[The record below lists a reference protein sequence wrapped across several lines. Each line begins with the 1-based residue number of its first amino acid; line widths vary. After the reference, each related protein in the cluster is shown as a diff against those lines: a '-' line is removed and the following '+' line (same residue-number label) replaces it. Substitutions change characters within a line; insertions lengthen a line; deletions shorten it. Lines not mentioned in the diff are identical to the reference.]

1 MRGPIRVSFVVAL
14 SLLLSIDPPAA
25 QAPPADQMAQGAAVF
40 QRVCSSCHGDG
51 GAGGRAASLVD
62 NRRLRALSSADIEN
76 IVRNGMPNGMPPFGS
91 LPQPDLQAVTVFV
104 RSFNSS
110 AFDLPPAGD
119 VAAGESFFK
128 GKGQCATCHIAQGQ
142 GVAGG
147 PDLSNIG
154 RQMTVSELTRA
165 LVEPGAAI
173 AQGYATARVQL
184 KDGRRLRGFVR
195 NEGNHVL
202 PLQTIDGRL
211 VAVDKRT
218 ATITRET
225 GSVMPPLKAS
235 ADETRDLIAFLSRLG
250 ADLKVGTTPVVVPT
264 FQAAGADATT
274 GVVPTFQA
282 AGADATTGVVP
293 AFQSAGADA
302 TTGVV
307 PTFRSARAD
316 ATANDF
322 AEILKPRAGDW
333 PTYHGRLD
341 GNRHSALAQITASN
355 VRNLSLQ
362 WIHSVRGFD
371 NEMTP
376 LVLDG
381 IMYITATNQVS
392 AIDATTGREIW
403 RYSRPRSPG
412 LRGDAAIGFNRGV
425 AVLGSRVFLVTDN
438 AHLLAV
444 SRVNG
449 ALLWEAV
456 LPENTEQP
464 YGGTMAPLVVGDL
477 VIAGVSGGD
486 EGIRGFLAAY
496 RVATGEQA
504 WRFWTVPAR
513 GEPGSE
519 TWKGNADLEKGG
531 GATWLTGTY
540 DPETGTLFWPTGN
553 PYPDTDGSERQGD
566 NLYTNSILALDA
578 RTGTLR
584 WHYQFT
590 PHDLWDWDAQ
600 EPPVLVDAT
609 FQGRPRK
616 LLLQANRNGFFY
628 VLDRTDGKV
637 LLAHP
642 FVQKLTWASGIG
654 PDGRPQLLPG
664 NTPDENGVTT
674 CPAIRG
680 ATNWMSTSFHP
691 ATRLFYVMAVENC
704 FVYRSTM
711 FGGGRGRGAPPPAR
725 GAPPPAP
732 ARSAAPASPFGLPGG
747 GFNRGGPG
755 GGGTMALRALDLDT
769 GRIAWEIPQIGNS
782 NNYAG
787 TLSTAGGVVFYGQAS
802 GEFAAVDAKTG
813 SHLWHF
819 ETQETWKASPM
830 TYTANGRQYV
840 AITSGAN
847 VLAFALP

>member
-1 MRGPIRVSFVVAL
+1 MKVRIGTLLFMGVWLVVSSDSQDVVLGL
-14 SLLLSIDPPAA
+14 SRTVRARQ
-25 QAPPADQMAQGAAVF
+25 QAPADSIAHGAAVF
-40 QRVCSSCHGDG
+40 TKVCASCHGQG
-51 GAGGRAASLVD
+51 AAGGRAGALID
-62 NRRLRALSSADIEN
+62 NRRLRAQSPAEIEN
-76 IVRNGMPNGMPPFGS
+76 IIRNGMPNGMPPFGS
-91 LPQPDLQAVTVFV
+91 LPDADLQAVTLFV
-104 RSFNSS
+104 RSLNSS
-110 AFDLPPAGD
+110 ALDVQPAGD
-119 VAAGESFFK
+119 IAAGEAFFL
-128 GKGQCATCHIAQGQ
+128 GKGRCATCHIARGR
-142 GVAGG
+142 GAPGG

-154 RQMTVSELTRA
+154 RQMTLPELTQA
-165 LVEPGAAI
+165 LAQPDATI

-184 KDGRRLRGFVR
+184 KDGSTLRGFVR

-202 PLQTIDGRL
+202 PLQTVDGRL
-211 VAVDKRT
+211 IAIDKRS
-218 ATITRET
+218 AVITRET
-225 GSVMPPLKAS
+225 GSPMPPLGATP
-235 ADETRDLIAFLSRLG
+235 DETRDLMAYLSRLG
-250 ADLKVGTTPVVVPT
+250 GTTGATGARSLQPERGAKPPSPEKS
-264 FQAAGADATT
+264 AAK
-274 GVVPTFQA
+274 
-282 AGADATTGVVP
+282 
-293 AFQSAGADA
+293 
-302 TTGVV
+302 
-307 PTFRSARAD
+307 
-316 ATANDF
+316 DF
-322 AEILKPRAGDW
+322 DEILHPRAGDW

-341 GNRHSALAQITASN
+341 GNRHSALAQITAAN
-355 VRNLSLQ
+355 VQRLSLQ

-381 IMYITATNQVS
+381 IMYVTATNQVS
-392 AIDATTGREIW
+392 AIDAASGREIW
-403 RYSRPRSPG
+403 RFSRPRSSG

-438 AHLLAV
+438 AHLIAV
-444 SRVNG
+444 SRING
-449 ALLWEAV
+449 ALLWEVV
-456 LPENTEQP
+456 LPENTQTP

-496 RVATGEQA
+496 RVDTGEQA
-504 WRFWTVPAR
+504 WRFWTIPAM
-513 GEPGSE
+513 GQPGSE
-519 TWKGNADLEKGG
+519 TWKGTVDLEKAG

-540 DPETGTLFWPTGN
+540 DGETDTLFWPTGN

-578 RTGTLR
+578 KTGTLR

-600 EPPVLVDAT
+600 EPPVLVDAV

-628 VLDRTDGKV
+628 VLDRADGKV
-637 LLAHP
+637 LLARP

-654 PDGRPQLLPG
+654 ADGRPVLAPG
-664 NTPDENGVTT
+664 NTPDEAGVTT

-680 ATNWMSTSFHP
+680 ATNWMSTSYSP

-704 FVYRSTM
+704 FLYRSTM
-711 FGGGRGRGAPPPAR
+711 FGGGRGAGQARGAAPAAAPAPPPAR
-725 GAPPPAP
+725 GAAP
-732 ARSAAPASPFGLPGG
+732 AAAPFGLPAG
-747 GFNRGGPG
+747 GFNHGGPG
-755 GGGTMALRALDLDT
+755 GGGSMALRALDLDT

-813 SHLWHF
+813 APLWNF

-830 TYTANGRQYV
+830 TYTVKGRQYV

>member
-1 MRGPIRVSFVVAL
+1 MRAGLRVLFFVAL
-14 SLLLSIDPPAA
+14 SVLVSIDPPAA
-25 QAPPADQMAQGAAVF
+25 QAPPGDQMAAGAAVF

-51 GAGGRAASLVD
+51 GTGGRASSLVD
-62 NRRLRALSSADIEN
+62 NRRLRALPSAEIEN

-91 LPQPDLQAVTVFV
+91 LPAGELQAVTAFV

-110 AFDLPPAGD
+110 ALDVQPAGD
-119 VAAGESFFK
+119 VAAGESFFF
-128 GKGQCATCHIAQGQ
+128 GKGQCSTCHIARGR
-142 GVAGG
+142 GGAGG

-154 RQMTVSELTRA
+154 RQMTVPELNRA
-165 LVEPGAAI
+165 LVEPDAAI

-184 KDGRRLRGFVR
+184 KDGRTLRGFVR

-202 PLQTIDGRL
+202 PLQTVDGRL
-211 VAVDKRT
+211 IAVDKR
-218 ATITRET
+218 AAAITRET
-225 GSVMPPLKAS
+225 GSAMPPLKATP
-235 ADETRDLIAFLSRLG
+235 DETRDLIAFLSRL
-250 ADLKVGTTPVVVPT
+250 DGT
-264 FQAAGADATT
+264 AGL
-274 GVVPTFQA
+274 
-282 AGADATTGVVP
+282 
-293 AFQSAGADA
+293 SR
-302 TTGVV
+302 
-307 PTFRSARAD
+307 RSAEGAKAD
-316 ATANDF
+316 DF
-322 AEILKPRAGDW
+322 AEILKPRPGDW

-341 GNRHSALAQITASN
+341 GNRHSALAQITTAN

-392 AIDATTGREIW
+392 AIDAASGREIW
-403 RYSRPRSPG
+403 RFSRPRSTG
-412 LRGDAAIGFNRGV
+412 LRGDAAIGFNRGAAV
-425 AVLGSRVFLVTDN
+425 AGSRVFLVTDN
-438 AHLLAV
+438 AHLIAV

-456 LPENTEQP
+456 LPENTQLP

-486 EGIRGFLAAY
+486 DGIRGFLAAY

-519 TWKGNADLEKGG
+519 TWKGSADLEKGG

-540 DPETGTLFWPTGN
+540 DAESDTLFWPTGN

-566 NLYTNSILALDA
+566 NLYTNAILALDA
-578 RTGTLR
+578 KTGKLR

-600 EPPVLVDAT
+600 EPPVLVDAV

-628 VLDRTDGKV
+628 VLDRNDGKV
-637 LLAHP
+637 LLARP

-654 PDGRPQLLPG
+654 PDGRPQLVAG

-680 ATNWMSTSFHP
+680 ATNWMSTSFSP

-711 FGGGRGRGAPPPAR
+711 FGGGRGRGAGPARGAAAPPAPPPAR
-725 GAPPPAP
+725 GA
-732 ARSAAPASPFGLPGG
+732 APASTFGLPGG

-769 GRIAWEIPQIGNS
+769 GRIAWEIPQVGNS

-787 TLSTAGGVVFYGQAS
+787 TLSTAGGIVFYGQAS
-802 GEFAAVDAKTG
+802 GEFAAVDAKSG
-813 SHLWHF
+813 APLWHF
-819 ETQETWKASPM
+819 ETHETWKASPM
-830 TYTANGRQYV
+830 TYTVNGRQYV
-840 AITSGAN
+840 SITSGAN
-847 VLAFALP
+847 VLAFALPLGGRW

>member
-1 MRGPIRVSFVVAL
+1 MRARVRP
-14 SLLLSIDPPAA
+14 LLLVTLSVLVSIDPPAA
-25 QAPPADQMAQGAAVF
+25 QAPPAGQMAQGAAVF
-40 QRVCSSCHGDG
+40 QKVCSSCHGDG
-51 GAGGRAASLVD
+51 GMGGRASSLVE
-62 NRRLRALSSADIEN
+62 NRRLRALPTTEIEN
-76 IVRNGMPNGMPPFGS
+76 IIRNGMPNGMPPFGS
-91 LPQPDLQAVTVFV
+91 LPESDLQAVTAFV
-104 RSFNSS
+104 RTFNSS
-110 AFDLPPAGD
+110 AFDLQPPGD
-119 VAAGESFFK
+119 VAAGESFFR
-128 GKGQCATCHIAQGQ
+128 GKGQCATCHIARGQ
-142 GVAGG
+142 GGAGG

-154 RQMTVSELTRA
+154 RQMTVPELTRA
-165 LVEPGAAI
+165 LVEPNAAI
-173 AQGYATARVQL
+173 AQGYATARVLL
-184 KDGRRLRGFVR
+184 KDGRTLRGFVR

-202 PLQTIDGRL
+202 PLQTVDGRL

-218 ATITRET
+218 ASITRET
-225 GSVMPPLKAS
+225 GSAMPPLKAT
-235 ADETRDLIAFLSRLG
+235 AEETRDLIAFLARLDG
-250 ADLKVGTTPVVVPT
+250 
-264 FQAAGADATT
+264 AAGATGATGAT
-274 GVVPTFQA
+274 GA
-282 AGADATTGVVP
+282 MGATGATG
-293 AFQSAGADA
+293 
-302 TTGVV
+302 
-307 PTFRSARAD
+307 
-316 ATANDF
+316 ANDF
-322 AEILKPRAGDW
+322 AEILKPRPGDW

-341 GNRHSALAQITASN
+341 GNRHSALAQITAAN
-355 VRNLSLQ
+355 VRTLSPK

-371 NEMTP
+371 NEATP

-392 AIDATTGREIW
+392 ALDAATGREIW
-403 RYSRPRSPG
+403 RFARPRSTG
-412 LRGDAAIGFNRGV
+412 LRGDAAIGFNRGA

-438 AHLLAV
+438 AHLIAV

-449 ALLWEAV
+449 SLLWEVV
-456 LPENTEQP
+456 LPENTQQP
-464 YGGTMAPLVVGDL
+464 YGGTMAPLVVGNL

-496 RVATGEQA
+496 RVDTGEQA

-513 GEPGSE
+513 GEPAAE
-519 TWKGNADLEKGG
+519 TWKGSVDLEKGG

-540 DPETGTLFWPTGN
+540 DAETDTLFWPTGN
-553 PYPDTDGSERQGD
+553 PYPDTDGSERLGD
-566 NLYTNSILALDA
+566 NLYTNAVLALNA
-578 RTGTLR
+578 KTGTLR

-600 EPPVLVDAT
+600 EPPVLVDAI

-637 LLAHP
+637 LLAKP

-654 PDGRPQLLPG
+654 SDGRPQLLPG

-680 ATNWMSTSFHP
+680 ATNWMSTSFSP

-711 FGGGRGRGAPPPAR
+711 FGGGRGRGAAPPAR
-725 GAPPPAP
+725 GVASPPAVPAP
-732 ARSAAPASPFGLPGG
+732 ARGAAPASPFGLPGG

-755 GGGTMALRALDLDT
+755 GGGSMALRALDLDT
-769 GRIAWEIPQIGNS
+769 GRIAWEIPQVGNS

-802 GEFAAVDAKTG
+802 GEFAAVDAKSG
-813 SHLWHF
+813 AHLWHF

-847 VLAFALP
+847 VIAFALP

>member
-1 MRGPIRVSFVVAL
+1 
-14 SLLLSIDPPAA
+14 
-25 QAPPADQMAQGAAVF
+25 
-40 QRVCSSCHGDG
+40 
-51 GAGGRAASLVD
+51 
-62 NRRLRALSSADIEN
+62 
-76 IVRNGMPNGMPPFGS
+76 
-91 LPQPDLQAVTVFV
+91 
-104 RSFNSS
+104 
-110 AFDLPPAGD
+110 
-119 VAAGESFFK
+119 
-128 GKGQCATCHIAQGQ
+128 
-142 GVAGG
+142 
-147 PDLSNIG
+147 
-154 RQMTVSELTRA
+154 MTVPELTRA
-165 LVEPGAAI
+165 LLEPSAAI
-173 AQGYATARVQL
+173 AQGYAIARVQL
-184 KDGRRLRGFVR
+184 KDGRTLRGFVR

-202 PLQTIDGRL
+202 PLQTVDGLL
-211 VAVDKRT
+211 VALDKRA

-225 GSVMPPLKAS
+225 GSAMPPLNATP
-235 ADETRDLIAFLSRLG
+235 DETRDLIAFLSRLG
-250 ADLKVGTTPVVVPT
+250 GALSAPGLSRRSDDLSAEARIAKVE
-264 FQAAGADATT
+264 AAKADAM
-274 GVVPTFQA
+274 
-282 AGADATTGVVP
+282 GAE
-293 AFQSAGADA
+293 
-302 TTGVV
+302 
-307 PTFRSARAD
+307 
-316 ATANDF
+316 DF
-322 AEILKPRAGDW
+322 AEILKPRPGDW

-341 GNRHSALAQITASN
+341 GNRHSALAQITTST
-355 VRNLSLQ
+355 VRNLAMQ

-403 RYSRPRSPG
+403 RFSRPRSTG
-412 LRGDAAIGFNRGV
+412 LRGDAAIGFNRGA

-438 AHLLAV
+438 AHLVAV

-449 ALLWEAV
+449 ALLWEV
-456 LPENTEQP
+456 TLPENTQQP

-496 RVATGEQA
+496 RVNTGEQV
-504 WRFWTVPAR
+504 WRFWTVPVR

-519 TWKGNADLEKGG
+519 TWKGSVDLEKGG

-540 DPETGTLFWPTGN
+540 DAETNTLFWPTGN

-578 RTGTLR
+578 KTGKLR

-600 EPPVLVDAT
+600 EPPVLVDAV
-609 FQGRPRK
+609 FQGQPRK

-628 VLDRTDGKV
+628 VLDRTDGNV
-637 LLAHP
+637 LLARP

-654 PDGRPQLLPG
+654 SDGRPLLLPG
-664 NTPDENGVTT
+664 NTPDEAGVTT

-680 ATNWMSTSFHP
+680 ATNWMSTSFNP

-711 FGGGRGRGAPPPAR
+711 FGGGRGSGAAPPARRAGAAAPAPAPAR
-725 GAPPPAP
+725 GA
-732 ARSAAPASPFGLPGG
+732 AAASPLGLPGG

-755 GGGTMALRALDLDT
+755 GGGTMALRALDLDS
-769 GRIAWEIPQIGNS
+769 GRIAWEIPQVGNS

-802 GEFAAVDAKTG
+802 GEFAAVDAKSG
-813 SHLWHF
+813 AHLWHF
-819 ETQETWKASPM
+819 ETQETWKASPI
-830 TYTANGRQYV
+830 TYSVNGRQYV

>member
-1 MRGPIRVSFVVAL
+1 MRARASFLCFVAL
-14 SLLLSIDPPAA
+14 SIVLSIDPPSA
-25 QAPPADQMAQGAAVF
+25 QAPSSDRMAEGAAVF
-40 QRVCSSCHGDG
+40 KKVCSSCHGDG
-51 GAGGRAASLVD
+51 GTGGRASSLVD
-62 NRRLRALSSADIEN
+62 NRRLRALSAAEIDN
-76 IVRNGMPNGMPPFGS
+76 IIRNGMPNGMPPFGS
-91 LPQPDLQAVTVFV
+91 LPEADLLAVNAFV

-110 AFDLPPAGD
+110 AFDLQPAGD
-119 VAAGESFFK
+119 VAAGESFFF
-128 GKGQCATCHIAQGQ
+128 GRGQCATCHIARGQ

-154 RQMTVSELTRA
+154 RQMTVAELTRSI
-165 LVEPGAAI
+165 VEPDATI

-184 KDGRRLRGFVR
+184 KDGRTLRGFVR

-202 PLQTIDGRL
+202 PLQTVDGRL
-211 VAVDKRT
+211 VAVDKRA
-218 ATITRET
+218 ATITRES
-225 GSVMPPLKAS
+225 GSAMPPLKATG
-235 ADETRDLIAFLSRLG
+235 DETRDLIAFLSRLG
-250 ADLKVGTTPVVVPT
+250 GALEATGLSRRSGALSAAKAD
-264 FQAAGADATT
+264 AAGL
-274 GVVPTFQA
+274 
-282 AGADATTGVVP
+282 
-293 AFQSAGADA
+293 
-302 TTGVV
+302 
-307 PTFRSARAD
+307 
-316 ATANDF
+316 NDF

-341 GNRHSALAQITASN
+341 GNRHSALAQITAAN
-355 VRNLSLQ
+355 VGRLSLQ
-362 WIHSVRGFD
+362 WVHSVRGFD

-392 AIDATTGREIW
+392 AIDATSGREIW
-403 RYSRPRSPG
+403 RFSRPRSTG
-412 LRGDAAIGFNRGV
+412 LRGDAAIGFNRGA

-438 AHLLAV
+438 AHLIAV

-456 LPENTEQP
+456 LPENTQQP
-464 YGGTMAPLVVGDL
+464 YGGTMAPLVVGNL

-496 RVATGEQA
+496 HADTGEQA

-513 GEPGSE
+513 GEPAAD
-519 TWKGNADLEKGG
+519 TWKGDVDLEKGG

-540 DPETGTLFWPTGN
+540 DPETDTLFWPTGN

-578 RTGTLR
+578 KTGALR

-600 EPPVLVDAT
+600 EPPVLVDAV

-637 LLAHP
+637 LLARP

-654 PDGRPQLLPG
+654 PDGRPVLLPG

-680 ATNWMSTSFHP
+680 ATNWMSTSFSP

-711 FGGGRGRGAPPPAR
+711 FGGGARGRGAAPPAR
-725 GAPPPAP
+725 GAGAPAPAPAPAP
-732 ARSAAPASPFGLPGG
+732 ARGAAPASPFGLPAG

-769 GRIAWEIPQIGNS
+769 GRIAWEIPQVGNS

-787 TLSTAGGVVFYGQAS
+787 TLSTAGGLLFYGQAS
-802 GEFAAVDAKTG
+802 GEFAAVDAKSG
-813 SHLWHF
+813 AHLWHF

-830 TYTANGRQYV
+830 TYSVNGRQYV

-847 VLAFALP
+847 LLAFALP

>member
-1 MRGPIRVSFVVAL
+1 MRAPIWCPLLVAL
-14 SLLLSIDPPAA
+14 SALLSIEPPAA
-25 QAPPADQMAQGAAVF
+25 QAPAPIADGAAVF
-40 QRVCSSCHGDG
+40 QGACASCHGAG
-51 GAGGRAASLVD
+51 GAGGRATSLID
-62 NRRLRALSSADIEN
+62 NRRLRALSRAEIEG
-76 IVRNGMPNGMPPFGS
+76 IIRNGMPNGMPPFGS
-91 LPQPDLQAVTVFV
+91 LPEADLQAVTTFV
-104 RSFNSS
+104 RSFNAS
-110 AFDLPPAGD
+110 AFDLQPAGD
-119 VAAGESFFK
+119 LSAGELFFF
-128 GKGQCATCHIAQGQ
+128 GKGQCASCHIARGQ
-142 GVAGG
+142 GAAGG

-154 RQMTVSELTRA
+154 RQMTVPELTRA
-165 LVEPGAAI
+165 LVEPNAAI
-173 AQGYATARVQL
+173 APGYATARVVL
-184 KDGRRLRGFVR
+184 SDGRTLRGFVR
-195 NEGNHVL
+195 NEGNHML
-202 PLQTIDGRL
+202 PLQTVDGRL
-211 VAVDKRT
+211 VAVDKRA

-225 GSVMPPLKAS
+225 GSAMPPLKAT
-235 ADETRDLIAFLSRLG
+235 ADETRDLIAFLSRLSDAVGLSRRSGVAAKADTPG
-250 ADLKVGTTPVVVPT
+250 AD
-264 FQAAGADATT
+264 
-274 GVVPTFQA
+274 
-282 AGADATTGVVP
+282 
-293 AFQSAGADA
+293 
-302 TTGVV
+302 
-307 PTFRSARAD
+307 
-316 ATANDF
+316 DF
-322 AEILKPRAGDW
+322 AEILKPRPGDW

-341 GNRHSALAQITASN
+341 GNRHSALSQITASN

-362 WIHSVRGFD
+362 WMHSVRGFD

-392 AIDATTGREIW
+392 AIDATSGREIW
-403 RYSRPRSPG
+403 RFSRPRSTG
-412 LRGDAAIGFNRGV
+412 LRGDAAIGFNRGA

-438 AHLLAV
+438 AHLIAV

-449 ALLWEAV
+449 ALLWEVV
-456 LPENTEQP
+456 LPENTQQP

-496 RVATGEQA
+496 RVDTGEQA

-519 TWKGNADLEKGG
+519 TWKGNVDLERGG

-540 DPETGTLFWPTGN
+540 DADTDTLFWPTGN

-566 NLYTNSILALDA
+566 NLYTNAILALDA
-578 RTGTLR
+578 KTGKLR

-609 FQGRPRK
+609 FQGRARK

-628 VLDRTDGKV
+628 VLDRMDGKV
-637 LLAHP
+637 LLAKP

-680 ATNWMSTSFHP
+680 ATNWMSTSFSP

-711 FGGGRGRGAPPPAR
+711 FGGGPGRGAAPPAR
-725 GAPPPAP
+725 GAAAPAPAP
-732 ARSAAPASPFGLPGG
+732 ARGAAPPASTFGLPGG

-769 GRIAWEIPQIGNS
+769 GRIAWEIPQVGNS

-802 GEFAAVDAKTG
+802 GEFAAVDAKSG
-813 SHLWHF
+813 AHLWHF

-830 TYTANGRQYV
+830 TYTVNGRQYV

-847 VLAFALP
+847 VLAFALPPASR

>member
-1 MRGPIRVSFVVAL
+1 MRGSIRFLIFVAL
-14 SLLLSIDPPAA
+14 SVFVSADPPAA
-25 QAPPADQMAQGAAVF
+25 QAPQADQMAQGAAVF
-40 QRVCSSCHGDG
+40 NKVCSSCHGEG
-51 GAGGRAASLVD
+51 GTGGRASSLVD
-62 NRRLRALSSADIEN
+62 NRRLRALPRAEIEN
-76 IVRNGMPNGMPPFGS
+76 IIRNGMPNGMPPFGS
-91 LPQPDLQAVTVFV
+91 LPEPDLQAVTAFV
-104 RSFNSS
+104 RTFNSS
-110 AFDLPPAGD
+110 AFDLQPDGN
-119 VAAGESFFK
+119 VAAGESFFR
-128 GKGQCATCHIAQGQ
+128 GKGQCATCHIARGE
-142 GVAGG
+142 GRAGG

-154 RQMTVSELTRA
+154 RQMTVPELIRA
-165 LVEPGAAI
+165 LVEPNAAI
-173 AQGYATARVQL
+173 APGYATARVQL
-184 KDGRRLRGFVR
+184 KDGRTLRGFVR

-202 PLQTIDGRL
+202 PLQTVDGRL
-211 VAVDKRT
+211 VAVDKRA

-225 GSVMPPLKAS
+225 GSAMPPLKATP
-235 ADETRDLIAFLSRLG
+235 DETRDLIAFLASLG
-250 ADLKVGTTPVVVPT
+250 ADLKVGTTSVTQVGTTP
-264 FQAAGADATT
+264 AG
-274 GVVPTFQA
+274 
-282 AGADATTGVVP
+282 P
-293 AFQSAGADA
+293 A
-302 TTGVV
+302 
-307 PTFRSARAD
+307 P
-316 ATANDF
+316 TANDF
-322 AEILKPRAGDW
+322 AEILKPRPGDW

-341 GNRHSALAQITASN
+341 GNRHSALAQITTGN
-355 VRNLSLQ
+355 VKTLSLQ

-392 AIDATTGREIW
+392 AIDATSGREIW
-403 RYSRPRSPG
+403 RYSRPRSTG

-438 AHLLAV
+438 AHLIAV

-456 LPENTEQP
+456 LPRNTEQP

-496 RVATGEQA
+496 RVDTGEEA
-504 WRFWTVPAR
+504 WRFWTVPAK

-519 TWKGNADLEKGG
+519 TWKGNVDLEKGG

-540 DPETGTLFWPTGN
+540 DPETDTLFWPTGN

-578 RTGTLR
+578 KSGKLR

-600 EPPVLVDAT
+600 EPPVLIDAV

-637 LLAHP
+637 LLARP

-680 ATNWMSTSFHP
+680 ATNWMSTSFSP

-711 FGGGRGRGAPPPAR
+711 FGGGRGRGAAPPAR
-725 GAPPPAP
+725 GAAPPAP
-732 ARSAAPASPFGLPGG
+732 ARGAAPPSPFGLPGG

-755 GGGTMALRALDLDT
+755 GGGSMALRALDLDT

-787 TLSTAGGVVFYGQAS
+787 TLTTAGGVLFYGQAS
-802 GEFAAVDAKTG
+802 GEFAAVDAKSG
-813 SHLWHF
+813 GHLWHF

-830 TYTANGRQYV
+830 TYSVNGKQYV

>member
-1 MRGPIRVSFVVAL
+1 MRGAVGVSSVVAL
-14 SLLLSIDPPAA
+14 SVLLTIDPPAA
-25 QAPPADQMAQGAAVF
+25 QAPPAEQTLQGAAVF
-40 QRVCSSCHGDG
+40 KKVCSSCHGDG
-51 GAGGRAASLVD
+51 GAGGRASALVD
-62 NRRLRALSSADIEN
+62 NRRLRALSSAEIES
-76 IVRNGMPNGMPPFGS
+76 IIRNGMPNGMPPFGS
-91 LPQPDLQAVTVFV
+91 LPEPDLQAVTAFV

-110 AFDLPPAGD
+110 ASDLQPAGD
-119 VAAGESFFK
+119 VAAGEAFFF
-128 GKGQCATCHIAQGQ
+128 GKGQCSTCHIARGQ
-142 GVAGG
+142 GGAGG

-154 RQMTVSELTRA
+154 RQMTVAELTRA
-165 LVEPGAAI
+165 LVEPDSAI
-173 AQGYATARVQL
+173 AQGYATARVQM
-184 KDGRRLRGFVR
+184 KDGRTLRGFIR

-202 PLQTIDGRL
+202 PLQTVDGRL

-218 ATITRET
+218 ATVTRET
-225 GSVMPPLKAS
+225 ASAMPPLKAT
-235 ADETRDLIAFLSRLG
+235 ADETRDLIAFLSRLDG
-250 ADLKVGTTPVVVPT
+250 TADLSRRS
-264 FQAAGADATT
+264 AAGAKAE
-274 GVVPTFQA
+274 
-282 AGADATTGVVP
+282 GAK
-293 AFQSAGADA
+293 AD
-302 TTGVV
+302 
-307 PTFRSARAD
+307 
-316 ATANDF
+316 DF
-322 AEILKPRAGDW
+322 AEILKPRPGDW

-341 GNRHSALAQITASN
+341 GNRHSALAQITTSN
-355 VRNLSLQ
+355 VRNLSMQ

-392 AIDATTGREIW
+392 AIDAATGREIW
-403 RYSRPRSPG
+403 RFSRPRSAG
-412 LRGDAAIGFNRGV
+412 LRGDAAIGFNRGA

-438 AHLLAV
+438 AHLLGV

-449 ALLWEAV
+449 ALLWEVV
-456 LPENTEQP
+456 LPENTQQP

-496 RVATGEQA
+496 RADTGEQA

-513 GEPGSE
+513 GEPASE
-519 TWKGNADLEKGG
+519 TWRGAVDLEKGG

-540 DPETGTLFWPTGN
+540 DAATDTLFWPTGN

-578 RTGTLR
+578 KTGKLR

-600 EPPVLVDAT
+600 EPPVLVDAV
-609 FQGRPRK
+609 FQGQPRR

-637 LLAHP
+637 LLAKP

-654 PDGRPQLLPG
+654 PDGRPQLVPG

-680 ATNWMSTSFHP
+680 ATNWMSTSFSP

-711 FGGGRGRGAPPPAR
+711 FGGGRGRGAASPVR
-725 GAPPPAP
+725 GTPPPAP
-732 ARSAAPASPFGLPGG
+732 APARGAAPASPFGLPGG

-830 TYTANGRQYV
+830 TYTVNGKQYV

-847 VLAFALP
+847 VLSFALP

>member
-1 MRGPIRVSFVVAL
+1 MRARIRFLFFVAL
-14 SLLLSIDPPAA
+14 SVLLPFDPPSA
-25 QAPPADQMAQGAAVF
+25 QAPSAEQMTQGTAVF
-40 QRVCSSCHGDG
+40 QKVCSSCHGDG
-51 GAGGRAASLVD
+51 GAGGRASSLVD
-62 NRRLRALSSADIEN
+62 NRRLRALPPEEIES
-76 IVRNGMPNGMPPFGS
+76 IIRNGMPNGMPPFGS
-91 LPQPDLQAVTVFV
+91 LPEADRQAVTAFV

-110 AFDLPPAGD
+110 AFDLQPAGD
-119 VAAGESFFK
+119 VAAGESFFR
-128 GKGQCATCHIAQGQ
+128 GKGQCSTCHVARGQ
-142 GVAGG
+142 GGAGG

-154 RQMTVSELTRA
+154 RQMTVPELTRA
-165 LVEPGAAI
+165 LVEPNAAI
-173 AQGYATARVQL
+173 AQGYAIARVQL
-184 KDGRRLRGFVR
+184 KDGRTLRGFVR

-202 PLQTIDGRL
+202 PLQTVDGHL
-211 VAVDKRT
+211 VVVDKRA
-218 ATITRET
+218 ATITRENV
-225 GSVMPPLKAS
+225 SAMPPLKATP
-235 ADETRDLIAFLSRLG
+235 DEMRDLIAFLSRL
-250 ADLKVGTTPVVVPT
+250 DGTTGAMGAMGAVGAT
-264 FQAAGADATT
+264 GAKGGMGAG
-274 GVVPTFQA
+274 
-282 AGADATTGVVP
+282 
-293 AFQSAGADA
+293 
-302 TTGVV
+302 
-307 PTFRSARAD
+307 
-316 ATANDF
+316 NDF
-322 AEILKPRAGDW
+322 AEVLKPRPGDW

-341 GNRHSALAQITASN
+341 GNRHSALAQITTAN

-381 IMYITATNQVS
+381 IMYVTATNQVS
-392 AIDATTGREIW
+392 AIDATSGREIW
-403 RYSRPRSPG
+403 RFSRPRSAG
-412 LRGDAAIGFNRGV
+412 VRGDAAIGFNRGV

-513 GEPGSE
+513 GEPGSD
-519 TWKGNADLEKGG
+519 TWKGNVDLEKGG

-540 DPETGTLFWPTGN
+540 DAETDTLFWPTGN

-566 NLYTNSILALDA
+566 NLYTNSIVALEA
-578 RTGTLR
+578 KTGKLR

-600 EPPVLVDAT
+600 EPPVLIDAL
-609 FQGRPRK
+609 FQGQPRK

-637 LLAHP
+637 LLARP

-654 PDGRPQLLPG
+654 PDGRPQLLSG

-680 ATNWMSTSFHP
+680 ATNWMSTSFSP

-711 FGGGRGRGAPPPAR
+711 FGGGRGRGAAAPARGAGAPAPAPPPAR
-725 GAPPPAP
+725 GAAP
-732 ARSAAPASPFGLPGG
+732 AAAFGLPGG

-769 GRIAWEIPQIGNS
+769 GRIAWEIPQVGNS

-802 GEFAAVDAKTG
+802 GEFAAVDAKSG
-813 SHLWHF
+813 AHLWHF

-830 TYTANGRQYV
+830 TYSVNGRQYV

-847 VLAFALP
+847 VLAFALPESYR

>member
-1 MRGPIRVSFVVAL
+1 MRGPLGLLFFVAL
-14 SLLLSIDPPAA
+14 SMLLSNDPPAA
-25 QAPPADQMAQGAAVF
+25 QAPAGQMAQGATVF
-40 QRVCSSCHGDG
+40 QKSCSSCHGAG
-51 GAGGRAASLVD
+51 GAGGRAVSLID
-62 NRRLRALSSADIEN
+62 NRRLRALSPGEVEGI
-76 IVRNGMPNGMPPFGS
+76 IRNGMPNGMPPFGS
-91 LPQPDLQAVTVFV
+91 MPEADLQAVTTFV
-104 RSFNSS
+104 RSFNAS
-110 AFDLPPAGD
+110 AADLQPAGD
-119 VAAGESFFK
+119 VSAGAAFFF
-128 GKGQCATCHIAQGQ
+128 GRGQCATCHIARGR
-142 GVAGG
+142 GAAGG
-147 PDLSNIG
+147 PDLSNVG
-154 RQMTVSELTRA
+154 RQMTVAELTRS
-165 LVEPGAAI
+165 LLEPDAAI
-173 AQGYATARVQL
+173 AAGYATASIQM
-184 KDGRRLRGFVR
+184 KDGRTLRGFVR

-202 PLQTIDGRL
+202 PLQTVDGRL

-218 ATITRET
+218 ATITRES
-225 GSVMPPLKAS
+225 GSAMPPLKAT
-235 ADETRDLIAFLSRLG
+235 ADDTRDLIAFLSILG
-250 ADLKVGTTPVVVPT
+250 ADLKVGATTTATPDGTVGTTPVVVP
-264 FQAAGADATT
+264 ALRPADE
-274 GVVPTFQA
+274 
-282 AGADATTGVVP
+282 
-293 AFQSAGADA
+293 
-302 TTGVV
+302 
-307 PTFRSARAD
+307 
-316 ATANDF
+316 F
-322 AEILKPRAGDW
+322 AEILKPRPGDW
-333 PTYHGRLD
+333 PTYHGRLG
-341 GNRHSALAQITASN
+341 GNRHSALAQITTAN
-355 VRNLSLQ
+355 VRNLAVK
-362 WIHSVRGFD
+362 WVHSVRGFD

-392 AIDATTGREIW
+392 ALDAATGREIW
-403 RYSRPRSPG
+403 RFSRPRSTG

-438 AHLLAV
+438 AHLVAV
-444 SRVNG
+444 SRING
-449 ALLWEAV
+449 ALLWEVV
-456 LPENTEQP
+456 LPENTSLP

-513 GEPGSE
+513 GEPASE
-519 TWKGNADLEKGG
+519 TWKGSADLEKGG

-540 DPETGTLFWPTGN
+540 DFETDTLFWPTGN

-566 NLYTNSILALDA
+566 NLYTNSVLALDA
-578 RTGTLR
+578 KTGKLR

-600 EPPVLVDAT
+600 EPPVLIDAT

-628 VLDRTDGKV
+628 VIDRVDGKV
-637 LLAHP
+637 LLARP

-654 PDGRPQLLPG
+654 PDGRPQLVAG

-680 ATNWMSTSFHP
+680 ATNWMSTSFSP

-711 FGGGRGRGAPPPAR
+711 FGGGRGRGAAPPAP
-725 GAPPPAP
+725 GAGAPPAP
-732 ARSAAPASPFGLPGG
+732 APARGVPPPSPFGLPGG

-755 GGGTMALRALDLDT
+755 GGGSMALRALDLDT
-769 GRIAWEIPQIGNS
+769 GRIAWEIPQVGNS

-802 GEFAAVDAKTG
+802 GEFAAVDAKSG
-813 SHLWHF
+813 GHLWHF
-819 ETQETWKASPM
+819 ETHETWKASPM
-830 TYTANGRQYV
+830 TYTVNGRQFV

>member
-1 MRGPIRVSFVVAL
+1 M
-14 SLLLSIDPPAA
+14 
-25 QAPPADQMAQGAAVF
+25 
-40 QRVCSSCHGDG
+40 
-51 GAGGRAASLVD
+51 
-62 NRRLRALSSADIEN
+62 
-76 IVRNGMPNGMPPFGS
+76 
-91 LPQPDLQAVTVFV
+91 
-104 RSFNSS
+104 
-110 AFDLPPAGD
+110 
-119 VAAGESFFK
+119 
-128 GKGQCATCHIAQGQ
+128 
-142 GVAGG
+142 
-147 PDLSNIG
+147 
-154 RQMTVSELTRA
+154 
-165 LVEPGAAI
+165 
-173 AQGYATARVQL
+173 
-184 KDGRRLRGFVR
+184 
-195 NEGNHVL
+195 
-202 PLQTIDGRL
+202 
-211 VAVDKRT
+211 
-218 ATITRET
+218 
-225 GSVMPPLKAS
+225 
-235 ADETRDLIAFLSRLG
+235 
-250 ADLKVGTTPVVVPT
+250 
-264 FQAAGADATT
+264 
-274 GVVPTFQA
+274 
-282 AGADATTGVVP
+282 
-293 AFQSAGADA
+293 
-302 TTGVV
+302 
-307 PTFRSARAD
+307 
-316 ATANDF
+316 
-322 AEILKPRAGDW
+322 
-333 PTYHGRLD
+333 
-341 GNRHSALAQITASN
+341 
-355 VRNLSLQ
+355 Q

-403 RYSRPRSPG
+403 RFSRPRSAG
-412 LRGDAAIGFNRGV
+412 VRGDAAIGFNRGV

-438 AHLLAV
+438 AHLIAV

-449 ALLWEAV
+449 ALLWEV
-456 LPENTEQP
+456 TLPENTQQP

-496 RVATGEQA
+496 RVNTGEQA

-519 TWKGNADLEKGG
+519 TWKGNVDLEKGG

-540 DPETGTLFWPTGN
+540 NAETDTLFWPTGN

-578 RTGTLR
+578 RTGKLR

-600 EPPVLVDAT
+600 EPPVLVDAV

-637 LLAHP
+637 LLARP

-654 PDGRPQLLPG
+654 PDGRPVLLPG

-680 ATNWMSTSFHP
+680 ATNWMSTSFSP

-711 FGGGRGRGAPPPAR
+711 FGGGRGGGAAPPAR
-725 GAPPPAP
+725 GAGAPAPAPAP
-732 ARSAAPASPFGLPGG
+732 ARGAAPASPFGLPGG

-755 GGGTMALRALDLDT
+755 GGGTMALRALDLDS

-802 GEFAAVDAKTG
+802 GEFAAVDAKSG
-813 SHLWHF
+813 AHLWHF
-819 ETQETWKASPM
+819 ETQETWKSSPM
-830 TYTANGRQYV
+830 TYTVNGRQYV

-847 VLAFALP
+847 VLAFALPGR

>member
-1 MRGPIRVSFVVAL
+1 M
-14 SLLLSIDPPAA
+14 
-25 QAPPADQMAQGAAVF
+25 
-40 QRVCSSCHGDG
+40 
-51 GAGGRAASLVD
+51 GGRASSLVD
-62 NRRLRALSSADIEN
+62 NRRLRALSREEIEN
-76 IVRNGMPNGMPPFGS
+76 IIKKGMPNGMPPFES
-91 LPQPDLQAVTVFV
+91 LPDGDLQAVTDFV
-104 RSFNSS
+104 RTFNSS
-110 AFDLPPAGD
+110 AFDVQPAGD
-119 VAAGESFFK
+119 ARAGAAFFFGR
-128 GKGQCATCHIAQGQ
+128 GKCSACHIAGGQ
-142 GVAGG
+142 GSAGG

-154 RQMTVSELTRA
+154 RQMTVAELTRA
-165 LVEPGAAI
+165 LVEPSAAI
-173 AQGYATARVQL
+173 AQGYATARVQM
-184 KDGRRLRGFVR
+184 KDGRTLRGFVR

-202 PLQTIDGRL
+202 PLQTVEGRL
-211 VAVDKRT
+211 VAVDKRS
-218 ATITRET
+218 AIITRET
-225 GSVMPPLKAS
+225 GSVMPPLKAT
-235 ADETRDLIAFLSRLG
+235 AAETRDLIAFLSSLG
-250 ADLKVGTTPVVVPT
+250 ESGLSSRSGAS
-264 FQAAGADATT
+264 ADADAAPRS
-274 GVVPTFQA
+274 GVA
-282 AGADATTGVVP
+282 ANA
-293 AFQSAGADA
+293 
-302 TTGVV
+302 
-307 PTFRSARAD
+307 
-316 ATANDF
+316 DF
-322 AEILKPRAGDW
+322 AEILKPRPGDW

-341 GNRHSALAQITASN
+341 GNRHSTLAQITTAN
-355 VRNLSLQ
+355 VRTLSLR
-362 WIHSVRGFD
+362 WVHSLRGFD

-392 AIDATTGREIW
+392 AIDAATGREIW
-403 RYSRPRSPG
+403 RFSRPRSTG
-412 LRGDAAIGFNRGV
+412 LRGDAAIGFNRGA

-449 ALLWEAV
+449 ALLWEVV
-456 LPENTEQP
+456 LPVNTQLP
-464 YGGTMAPLVVGDL
+464 YGGTMAPLAIGDL

-496 RVATGEQA
+496 RVDTGEQA
-504 WRFWTVPAR
+504 WRFWTVPAK
-513 GEPGSE
+513 GEPGSD
-519 TWKGNADLEKGG
+519 TWKGDADLEKGG

-540 DPETGTLFWPTGN
+540 DAETDTLFWPTGN

-566 NLYTNSILALDA
+566 NLYTNSILALEA
-578 RTGTLR
+578 KTGKLR

-600 EPPVLVDAT
+600 EPPVLVDAV
-609 FQGRPRK
+609 FDGRPRK

-637 LLAHP
+637 LLARP

-654 PDGRPQLLPG
+654 PDGRPQLVPG

-680 ATNWMSTSFHP
+680 ATNWMSTSFNP

-711 FGGGRGRGAPPPAR
+711 FGGGRGRGTAPPAR
-725 GAPPPAP
+725 GVAPAPPAARGAAP
-732 ARSAAPASPFGLPGG
+732 PASPFGLPGG

-769 GRIAWEIPQIGNS
+769 GRIAWEIPQVGNS

-802 GEFAAVDAKTG
+802 GEFAAVDAKSG
-813 SHLWHF
+813 AHLWHF
-819 ETQETWKASPM
+819 ETHETWKASPM
-830 TYTANGRQYV
+830 TYTANVRQYV

>member
-1 MRGPIRVSFVVAL
+1 MRTAIRFLFIVAL
-14 SLLLSIDPPAA
+14 SVLLSMEPPAA
-25 QAPPADQMAQGAAVF
+25 QAPSADQIAAGAAVF
-40 QRVCSSCHGDG
+40 KKVCSSCHGDG
-51 GAGGRAASLVD
+51 GAGGRASSLLD
-62 NRRLRALSSADIEN
+62 NRRLRALSGAEIEN
-76 IVRNGMPNGMPPFGS
+76 IIRNGMPNGMPPFGS
-91 LPQPDLQAVTVFV
+91 LPEPDLQAVTAFV

-110 AFDLPPAGD
+110 AFDLQPAGD
-119 VAAGESFFK
+119 VAAGEAFFR
-128 GKGQCATCHIAQGQ
+128 GKGQCATCHIARGE
-142 GVAGG
+142 GAAGG

-154 RQMTVSELTRA
+154 RQMTVTELTRA
-165 LVEPGAAI
+165 LVEPDAAI
-173 AQGYATARVQL
+173 AQGYATARVQM
-184 KDGRRLRGFVR
+184 KDGRTLRGFVR

-202 PLQTIDGRL
+202 PLQTVDGRL
-211 VAVDKRT
+211 VAVDKRA
-218 ATITRET
+218 ATITRES
-225 GSVMPPLKAS
+225 GSAMPPLKATP
-235 ADETRDLIAFLSRLG
+235 DETRDLIAFLSRLDG
-250 ADLKVGTTPVVVPT
+250 LPRRSGEAAK
-264 FQAAGADATT
+264 AGAK
-274 GVVPTFQA
+274 
-282 AGADATTGVVP
+282 AD
-293 AFQSAGADA
+293 
-302 TTGVV
+302 
-307 PTFRSARAD
+307 
-316 ATANDF
+316 DF

-341 GNRHSALAQITASN
+341 GNRHSALAQITTSN
-355 VRNLSLQ
+355 VRNLSVQ

-392 AIDATTGREIW
+392 AIDAANGREIW
-403 RYSRPRSPG
+403 RFSRPRSTG

-449 ALLWEAV
+449 ALLWEVV
-456 LPENTEQP
+456 LPENTQQP

-496 RVATGEQA
+496 RVTTGEQA

-513 GEPGSE
+513 GEPAAD
-519 TWKGNADLEKGG
+519 TWKGAVDLEKGG

-540 DPETGTLFWPTGN
+540 DPETDTLFWPTGN

-578 RTGTLR
+578 KTGKLR

-600 EPPVLVDAT
+600 EPPVLVDAV
-609 FQGRPRK
+609 FQGQPRK

-637 LLAHP
+637 LLAKP

-680 ATNWMSTSFHP
+680 ATNWMSTSFSP
-691 ATRLFYVMAVENC
+691 ATRMFYVMAVENC

-711 FGGGRGRGAPPPAR
+711 FGGGRGRGAAPPAR
-725 GAPPPAP
+725 GAGAPPVPAP
-732 ARSAAPASPFGLPGG
+732 ARGAAPASPFGLPGG

-802 GEFAAVDAKTG
+802 GEFAAVDAKSG
-813 SHLWHF
+813 AQLWHF

-830 TYTANGRQYV
+830 TYTVNGRQYV